1 MSYLKVK
8 WNRSFPDEPMPLY
21 SELDRERWEVRK
33 VEFLERTKRLRPLL
47 KMMGKDKPSGLL
59 V

>member
-8 WNRSFPDEPMPLY
+8 WNRSFPDEPMLLY

-33 VEFLERTKRLRPLL
+33 VEFLERAKRLRPLL
-47 KMMGKDKPSGLL
+47 QR
-59 V
+59 

>member
-8 WNRSFPDEPMPLY
+8 WNRSFPDEPMLLY
-21 SELDRERWEVRK
+21 SELDRDVGRFVRSNFWRERKIETVAA
-33 VEFLERTKRLRPLL
+33 
-47 KMMGKDKPSGLL
+47 KMMGEDQPGGLL

>member
-8 WNRSFPDEPMPLY
+8 WNRSFPDEPMLLY

-33 VEFLERTKRLRPLL
+33 VVGTYTDSFSAFSACRCR
-47 KMMGKDKPSGLL
+47 S
-59 V
+59 

>member
-8 WNRSFPDEPMPLY
+8 WNRSFPDEPMLLY

-33 VEFLERTKRLRPLL
+33 VEFFSAEGWSMPVLEALSAGRN
-47 KMMGKDKPSGLL
+47 
-59 V
+59 